1 MAKADKTETLSI
13 DDLEE
18 DKDKDTEKTEI
29 EKGIAEGSRSILFPD
44 EKPKND
50 LLYYL
55 FNLHHKYLLIFS
67 DKLFII

>member
-44 EKPKND
+44 EKPK
-50 LLYYL
+50 
-55 FNLHHKYLLIFS
+55 KWSTI
-67 DKLFII
+67 LFI